1 MNTTIYKVIGQDYD
15 DNWIVANVAVPNY
28 LPYYDPLNEL
38 DVPLYIKQ
46 ELDLCFLEDYE
57 ILTKEA
63 AE

>member
-46 ELDLCFLEDYE
+46 ELGLCFLEDYE